1 LLEAAAAG
9 RPIVTTDMPG
19 CREVVTDEENGL
31 LVPAR
36 DVSALAQALER
47 LIQNPQLRAVM
58 GEKGRRLAEREF
70 GEGQVITR
78 TLAVYR
84 LLMPLA

>member
-1 LLEAAAAG
+1 
-9 RPIVTTDMPG
+9 
-19 CREVVTDEENGL
+19 
-31 LVPAR
+31 
-36 DVSALAQALER
+36 LAQALER
-47 LIQNPQLRAVM
+47 LIQNPRLRAVM